1 MTTRM
6 LDAHTYIGSYPF
18 RHLPHP
24 DPDAL
29 VRVLDREGIG
39 AAWVAHLPS
48 AFYRDPTPGTAA
60 LHTALAGY
68 RDRLHPV
75 PTIRPDWPGWNDSFE
90 RAVALGAPAVRA
102 YPPLWGMAPGNAAL
116 ASLATACAA
125 AGVALTLPV
134 RFEDPRQRHPLDVAG
149 DLPAATIRELARVG
163 TNARIVVLAAGR
175 ALIEEV
181 HWGLTESE
189 RKRVVWDI
197 SWIWGPPEDDLA
209 HLLTTIGAAHFTYG
223 SGWPL
228 RLAQTPRANLALLPG
243 ELATVRLADLA
254 VG

>member
-1 MTTRM
+1 M

-24 DPDAL
+24 SPEAL
-29 VRVLDREGIG
+29 VRVLDREGIA

-60 LHTALAGY
+60 LHAALAPYG
-68 RDRLHPV
+68 DRLHPV

-102 YPPLWGMAPGNAAL
+102 YPQHWGMGPGNPAL
-116 ASLATACAA
+116 VSLATACAA

-149 DLPAATIRELARVG
+149 DLPAATIRELARAG
-163 TNARIVVLAAGR
+163 TNALIVVLAAGR
-175 ALIEEV
+175 AVIEEV

-209 HLLTTIGAAHFTYG
+209 HLLTAIGAAHLTYG

-228 RLAQTPRANLALLPG
+228 RLAQTPRANLALLPP
-243 ELATVRLADLA
+243 EQATVRLADLS

>member
-1 MTTRM
+1 MTTQM
-6 LDAHTYIGSYPF
+6 LDVHAYIGSYPF
-18 RHLPHP
+18 RYLPHP
-24 DPDAL
+24 DPEVL
-29 VRVLDREGIG
+29 VRVLDREHVR

-48 AFYRDPTPGTAA
+48 AFFRDPTPGTAA
-60 LHTALAGY
+60 LLAALAPY

-75 PTIRPDWPGWNDSFE
+75 PTIRPDWAGWRDALE
-90 RAVALGAPAVRA
+90 RAVALEAPAVRA
-102 YPPLWGMAPGNAAL
+102 YPQLWGMGPGNAAL
-116 ASLATACAA
+116 ASLATSCAA
-125 AGVALTLPV
+125 ADISLTLPV

-149 DLPAATIRELARVG
+149 DLPAATIRELARAG

-189 RKRVVWDI
+189 RQRLVWDI

-209 HLLTTIGAAHFTYG
+209 HVIAAIGPAHFTYG

-228 RLAQTPRANLALLPG
+228 RLAQTPRANLALLPA
-243 ELATVRLADLA
+243 ELATVRLLDLSAD
-254 VG
+254 